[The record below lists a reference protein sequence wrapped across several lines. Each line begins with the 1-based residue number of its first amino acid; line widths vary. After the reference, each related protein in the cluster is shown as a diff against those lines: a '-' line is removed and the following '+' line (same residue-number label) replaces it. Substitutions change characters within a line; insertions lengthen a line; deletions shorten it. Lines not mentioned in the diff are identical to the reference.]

1 MKMRKKVSALLAV
14 MAGTSLLAGGT
25 VNVKAA
31 DEPYELY
38 MNFPT
43 FGTAPAEE
51 EMEKVALENDKVQAS
66 IGDKTVVKVIAIPKK
81 LINIVVK

>member
-1 MKMRKKVSALLAV
+1 M
-14 MAGTSLLAGGT
+14 GSLSPRTYLNTADHT
-25 VNVKAA
+25 IAA
-31 DEPYELY
+31 N
-38 MNFPT
+38 MT
-43 FGTAPAEE
+43 KE

>member
-1 MKMRKKVSALLAV
+1 MTK
-14 MAGTSLLAGGT
+14 
-25 VNVKAA
+25 
-31 DEPYELY
+31 
-38 MNFPT
+38 
-43 FGTAPAEE
+43 E